1 MGKRLELLLL
11 MCCLLCTSCFK
22 DEPLNDECDIES
34 AYVHVDDVNAVFYS
48 AKDTLV
54 SVLYTSDKVVFNV
67 RRTADVKN
75 LAPVFKITDGATIQ
89 PANGSVQDF
98 TNPVTYTVTSQDGRY
113 KRTYTVEFVRQAR
126 MVSDVLKFDFENY
139 RPDSKFKTF
148 YEWFELDEDGKE
160 WPKSWA
166 NGNIGYG
173 LTGGGSSA
181 DAYPTTVLKEGYD
194 GAALKLVTLSTG
206 ALGAWAKKYIAAGN
220 LFLGEFNLAL
230 ATTEPLKST
239 RFGVK
244 FGRKPIKMTG
254 YYQYKPGSPFK
265 DAQNNDVAGR
275 IDKGD
280 VYAVFFRNEDENG
293 NEVVLYGDDVLT
305 NKYIVAKARIEN
317 MEDTKG
323 EWKTFE
329 IPFVYDK
336 EIDLDL
342 LDANGYS
349 LTVCFSSSIDGA
361 TFEGAIGSTLLID
374 KVRIECE
381 EEAE

>member
-1 MGKRLELLLL
+1 MSSSGIDKE
-11 MCCLLCTSCFK
+11 K
-22 DEPLNDECDIES
+22 AWNKGAEIEIE
-34 AYVHVDDVNAVFYS
+34 NF
-48 AKDTLV
+48 
-54 SVLYTSDKVVFNV
+54 F
-67 RRTADVKN
+67 
-75 LAPVFKITDGATIQ
+75 VFKWQI
-89 PANGSVQDF
+89 N
-98 TNPVTYTVTSQDGRY
+98 
-113 KRTYTVEFVRQAR
+113 K
-126 MVSDVLKFDFENY
+126 
-139 RPDSKFKTF
+139 
-148 YEWFELDEDGKE
+148 
-160 WPKSWA
+160 
-166 NGNIGYG
+166 
-173 LTGGGSSA
+173 
-181 DAYPTTVLKEGYD
+181 
-194 GAALKLVTLSTG
+194 
-206 ALGAWAKKYIAAGN
+206 
-220 LFLGEFNLAL
+220 
-230 ATTEPLKST
+230 
-239 RFGVK
+239 
-244 FGRKPIKMTG
+244 TG

-305 NKYIVAKARIEN
+305 NKHIVAKARIEN